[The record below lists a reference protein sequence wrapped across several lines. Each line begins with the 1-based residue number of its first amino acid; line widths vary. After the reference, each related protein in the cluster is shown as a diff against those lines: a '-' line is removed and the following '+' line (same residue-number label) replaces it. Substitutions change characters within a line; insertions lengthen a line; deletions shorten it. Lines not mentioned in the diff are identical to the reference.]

1 MSRIPQPL
9 VLATKVA
16 LECLLDRQK
25 WRRSTVQRLRKPGWM
40 VHQQDDLGHLWIFLA
55 SEELWRNPPAI
66 ILWRILW
73 KTPENLRPFY
83 SKPMIC
89 VFGTRQAPT
98 SYQNYLPP
106 MRWRPESPEAPKTL
120 AIANKKTYMHIPK
133 SNSWLP
139 WKNDVRFLPSSVG
152 SSPKIPREGPTATIS
167 PFSGERAV
175 RFWGGSGALSFE
187 KIGCVRSFEETFPIH
202 NHHLL
207 VLGNILKVVFQSRNS
222 SCF

>member
-1 MSRIPQPL
+1 MFLLIWVSLTEPCRTTQCSLFPQPL
-9 VLATKVA
+9 VLVTKVA

-25 WRRSTVQRLRKPGWM
+25 WRCSTVQRLRKPGWM
-40 VHQQDDLGHLWIFLA
+40 VHQQDDPRVIFGFFW
-55 SEELWRNPPAI
+55 EWRTVKDPPAI

-106 MRWRPESPEAPKTL
+106 MRWHPESPEAPKTL
-120 AIANKKTYMHIPK
+120 AIWSNQRSQCKQKRPTCTSQKVTAGFPEKMMGETPK
-133 SNSWLP
+133 FGWT
-139 WKNDVRFLPSSVG
+139 G

-167 PFSGERAV
+167 PFSGE
-175 RFWGGSGALSFE
+175 L
-187 KIGCVRSFEETFPIH
+187 
-202 NHHLL
+202 
-207 VLGNILKVVFQSRNS
+207 
-222 SCF
+222 